1 MLFQQGAMLNS
12 ITVAENIAL
21 PLTVHTNLSRDVIDK
36 IVQLKL
42 DLLDLV
48 IPAKCY
54 LRNCRGMRKRAA
66 LARAMALDPEVLLCD
81 EPSAGLILKRLPI

>member
-42 DLLDLV
+42 DLVDLV
-48 IPAKCY
+48 ILAKCY
-54 LRNCRGMRKRAA
+54 LRNCRGYAQKRAA
-66 LARAMALDPEVLLCD
+66 LARAMAR
-81 EPSAGLILKRLPI
+81 SRGAAF